1 MLCPYRKRIVSELPT
16 FEKEIKGITQSEE
29 MFAECSGDACPLFNA
44 KMYPPCMRAVAERNK
59 AYILVKREETFKG
72 PWGN

>member
-1 MLCPYRKRIVSELPT
+1 MLCPYRKTLTNYTNED
-16 FEKEIKGITQSEE
+16 KITQSEE
-29 MFAECSGDACPLFNA
+29 QFAQCSGDNCPLFNA
-44 KMYPPCMRAVAERNK
+44 KMVPPCMRAVAERNK

>member
-1 MLCPYRKRIVSELPT
+1 MSVMLCPYRKTLTNYTNEN
-16 FEKEIKGITQSEE
+16 KITQSEE
-29 MFAECSGDACPLFNA
+29 QFAQCSGDNCPLFNV

>member
-1 MLCPYRKRIVSELPT
+1 MRCPY
-16 FEKEIKGITQSEE
+16 IKTTKNGQFQLGKGYIQDVEE
-29 MFAECSGDACPLFNA
+29 YPECHGDECPLFNA
-44 KMYPPCMRAVAERNK
+44 KLIPPCMRAVAERNK